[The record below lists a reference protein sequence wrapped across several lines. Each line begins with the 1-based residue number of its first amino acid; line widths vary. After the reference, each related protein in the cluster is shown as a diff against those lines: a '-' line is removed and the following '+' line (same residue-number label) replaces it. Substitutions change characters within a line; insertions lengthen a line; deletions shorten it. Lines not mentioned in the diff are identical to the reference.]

1 MKKSTLILLICAIAL
16 AAGVYY
22 FDWKKG
28 SETKPV
34 ADTSKPA
41 FSLQASDITS
51 FTISHPGQADD
62 KPIRFEKQNG
72 DWRIVQPVATGADQ
86 SSASGIADQLA
97 SARIAQTESGSADRR
112 KAFGL
117 DPPQL
122 SIDFQLANG
131 SKHSVELGNQDFTQE
146 YVYAIVDNGQSVSL
160 LPELL
165 STSASKSLDDL
176 RDRSVLHITPDEVSS
191 IELKNASG
199 DLKLTKD
206 KDQWHFDSP
215 GSVLAGREAVD
226 SLLESV
232 SNSKLLSVASET
244 PDKLAQYGLAS
255 PAIVLT
261 VTDSKGAKSTLAVG
275 KKDGT
280 IYFAR
285 DLSRPMVF
293 RLEADVESKLA
304 EKFSDLRDKQV
315 LHADMSDIQSIQLQN
330 SSGSVTI
337 ARKPGDSDDWIF
349 DAPSDR
355 KGKPVTS
362 WKLVD
367 PLGSMQA
374 DEVIDHPTT
383 AQLSSLSNPAI
394 RVTLTAKDGKA
405 VTLRVSK
412 PTDDSAYAQP
422 DGTAALFKVNK
433 TVFNELNVSAADL
446 SAGDSVPN

>member
-1 MKKSTLILLICAIAL
+1 MILKKSTLVVMLCAIGL
-16 AAGVYY
+16 SAGVYY

-28 SETKPV
+28 AETKPV

-51 FTISHPGQADD
+51 FTISHPAQTDD

-72 DWRIVQPVATGADQ
+72 DWRIVGPVATDADQ

-122 SIDFQLANG
+122 SIDFQLASG

-146 YVYAIVDNGQSVSL
+146 YVYAIVDNGQSVAL

-176 RDRSVLHITPDEVSS
+176 RDRAVLHIAPDEVRSL
-191 IELKNASG
+191 ELKNASG
-199 DLKLTKD
+199 DLKLAKE
-206 KDQWHFDSP
+206 KDQWKFDSP
-215 GSVLAGREAVD
+215 AGFLAGREAID
-226 SLLESV
+226 SLLQSV

-244 PDKLAQYGLAS
+244 PDKLSSYGLAS

-293 RLEADVESKLA
+293 RMEADVESKLA
-304 EKFSDLRDKQV
+304 EKLSDLRDKQV
-315 LHADMSDIQSIQLQN
+315 LHADMSEIQSIQLQN

-337 ARKPGDSDDWIF
+337 TRKPGDSDDWIF
-349 DAPSDR
+349 DAPADH

-362 WKLVD
+362 WRLVD
-367 PLGSMQA
+367 PLGNMQA
-374 DEVIDHPTT
+374 DEVIDHPTP

-394 RVTLTAKDGKA
+394 RVTLTGNDGKA
-405 VTLRVSK
+405 VTLRISK
-412 PTDDSAYAQP
+412 PADDFAYAQS
-422 DGTAALFKVNK
+422 DRARTLFKVK
-433 TVFNELNVSAADL
+433 RTVFNELNVSAGDL
-446 SAGDSVPN
+446 SAGN